1 MSIPLEKPFLSVWRR
16 RKAILLYNPVMHN
29 RFNRIW
35 AIPVSILLL
44 IGVYFLP
51 PVHSRLAWRLDNLS
65 AQIKYFFNPPDEAV
79 FQPSGVSQLTIETVI
94 GTVRAEYQLTL
105 TPPAV
110 TGTATPKPGPTAR
123 PTITSTPL
131 PASVI
136 LAGVKYEDQHNRW
149 NYCGPANFSMALRFW
164 GWDGNRDVIGKVIK
178 PSDKDRN
185 VMPYELT
192 DYVADHVEGI
202 STVQRYGGDV
212 DMLKRFLA
220 AGLPV
225 VVEKGYYERDYTGKV
240 GWMGHYLFV
249 TGYDD
254 AKGEMLVQ
262 DTYNDGPNFH
272 VKYKEFEDGWRAFNY
287 VFVVA
292 FPSERES
299 EVMTL
304 LGTLANEEQANRHAL
319 TVAQRESQSLTGI
332 DRYFAWF
339 NAGTSHIALLEYVD
353 AATAYD
359 YAFNLY
365 ANLEETDTTRPY
377 RMMWYQTGPYWAYY
391 YSTRYADVIN
401 LATTTLEDT
410 IAKPELEESLLWR
423 GRAFYMAGKTQLAID
438 DYRAALVIHPK
449 WEPAIQAL
457 QDLGVQP

>member
-1 MSIPLEKPFLSVWRR
+1 
-16 RKAILLYNPVMHN
+16 
-29 RFNRIW
+29 
-35 AIPVSILLL
+35 
-44 IGVYFLP
+44 
-51 PVHSRLAWRLDNLS
+51 
-65 AQIKYFFNPPDEAV
+65 
-79 FQPSGVSQLTIETVI
+79 
-94 GTVRAEYQLTL
+94 
-105 TPPAV
+105 
-110 TGTATPKPGPTAR
+110 
-123 PTITSTPL
+123 
-131 PASVI
+131 
-136 LAGVKYEDQHNRW
+136 
-149 NYCGPANFSMALRFW
+149 
-164 GWDGNRDVIGKVIK
+164 VIGKVIK
-178 PSDKDRN
+178 PSDKDKN

-192 DYVADHVEGI
+192 DYVAENVEGI
-202 STVQRYGGDV
+202 STVLRYGGDV
-212 DMLKRFLA
+212 DMLKRLLA
-220 AGLPV
+220 AGFPV
-225 VVEKGYYERDYTGKV
+225 VVEKGYYERDYTGKI

-254 AKGEMLVQ
+254 SKGEMLVQ

-272 VKYKEFEDGWRAFNY
+272 VKYKEFENGWRAFNY

-292 FPSERES
+292 FPSERET

-304 LGTLANEEQANRHAL
+304 LGTLANEEQANRQAL
-319 TVAQRESQSLTGI
+319 KVAQLESQSLTGI

-339 NAGTSHIALLEYVD
+339 NVGTSHIALLEYVD

-365 ANLEETDTTRPY
+365 ANLEENDTTRPY

-391 YSTRYADVIN
+391 YSARYSDVIN

-423 GRAFYMAGKTQLAID
+423 GRAYYMAGKTQLAID

-449 WEPAIQAL
+449 WTPAIQAL